1 MFYDYYQE
9 KKAAWS
15 HLTQNYLNLKN
26 YDPSDLKNLFS
37 YLNLKDV
44 NQNSSAAFVLKTYSV
59 ILAGS

>member
-9 KKAAWS
+9 KKAAW
-15 HLTQNYLNLKN
+15 TQNYSNLKN